1 MIQLTA
7 GGPRIVKDDRW
18 VAQQREFAQRHCV
31 VLEGFLDEGILR
43 RVPRLLEAGEFQ
55 TFEHAT
61 KKGRVIARELA
72 MKGAALM
79 LQVFFLLL
87 NQPRLFSVVAE
98 LTGSEKP
105 IGRFQGRCYKRLPGG
120 EHFDSWHTDDVLN
133 RRYGLVINL
142 SPKPFRGGF
151 QIRNRKT
158 KEVTTLMETRFG
170 DARLFRIHRSLQHRA
185 LPVEG
190 KTPKCVYAGWF
201 LGGDADYREKV
212 RETIHPLE
220 D

>member
-43 RVPRLLEAGEFQ
+43 RVPRMLEAGEFQ

-61 KKGRVIARELA
+61 KKGRVFARELK
-72 MKGAALM
+72 MGGSAL
-79 LQVFFLLL
+79 LPQVFFLLL
-87 NQPRLFSVVAE
+87 NQPRLFGAIAE
-98 LTGSEKP
+98 LTDSEKP
-105 IGRFQGRCYKRLPGG
+105 IRSFKGRCIQQHSGG
-120 EHFDSWHTDDVLN
+120 EHYDSWHDDDRFDKL
-133 RRYGLVINL
+133 YGLVINL
-142 SPKPFRGGF
+142 SPKPFRAGF

-185 LPVEG
+185 LSVEG
-190 KTPKCVYAGWF
+190 KTPKCAYAGWF
-201 LGGDADYREKV
+201 FGGDTDYREQV
-212 RETIHPLE
+212 RETIRPLE